1 MSADK
6 KNKNKNNVQKAK
18 AKNEQTATQT
28 AVKKSLPLWEI
39 LSFVLPI
46 LLLGIGFYVIKIYPF
61 GNRQI
66 LVTDLWHQYYPF
78 FRVLY
83 EKLRE
88 GGSLLYTWTSGMGTN
103 FLALMAYYAAS
114 PLNLLSVFVPMEYLR
129 EGMTVILMLKFGFA
143 GLFFCRMLRYCFG
156 KNDISVCMFSVMY
169 ALCSY
174 MMGYYWNIIWI
185 MNPHISS

>member
-61 GNRQI
+61 GNR
-66 LVTDLWHQYYPF
+66 
-78 FRVLY
+78 
-83 EKLRE
+83 
-88 GGSLLYTWTSGMGTN
+88 
-103 FLALMAYYAAS
+103 
-114 PLNLLSVFVPMEYLR
+114 
-129 EGMTVILMLKFGFA
+129 
-143 GLFFCRMLRYCFG
+143 
-156 KNDISVCMFSVMY
+156 
-169 ALCSY
+169 
-174 MMGYYWNIIWI
+174 
-185 MNPHISS
+185 